1 MTTTLPA
8 TNTSSFGSTFKSEAK
23 LFANTNLFMNPMIP
37 QVQTQTRAKLQ
48 PENYEPLQGS
58 VKLQL
63 DSQSGNPF
71 AEKSSLVQVNPLD
84 SNEALKTAK
93 RSLIA
98 EDEEDKEETPIY
110 KSLFDVP
117 GNSKL
122 RSKEKEQSSD
132 SDSSSE
138 D

>member
-1 MTTTLPA
+1 
-8 TNTSSFGSTFKSEAK
+8 
-23 LFANTNLFMNPMIP
+23 MNPMIP